1 MTRDACLDLLSDLLR
16 ADQRALGCW
25 LAGSLGRGDGDEWS
39 DLDLLVAVDPT
50 SQNAFVA
57 HFESQVTVRADI
69 VLGKRLELGTATVL
83 SYVTDEWVRFD
94 VSVVPPSDL
103 ARRDASGL
111 RRIFDREGLHPTA
124 GAALPPVGPSGA
136 RVAELTREFL
146 RVLGLL
152 PVVLGREELEVGASG
167 AALVRTLLIELMVEA
182 SDVADRG
189 GALSLRR
196 LLPPEQLVALRR
208 LPPIVATGESITAV
222 HLACANEFLPLAR
235 ELSERTNVPW
245 PHALES
251 ALRRHLLSQ
260 LGVRLAG

>member
-1 MTRDACLDLLSDLLR
+1 MTRDECLYLLSDLLR

-25 LAGSLGRGDGDEWS
+25 LAGSLGRGEGDEWS

-50 SQNAFVA
+50 SQNEFVA
-57 HFESQVTVRADI
+57 HFESQVAVRVDI
-69 VLGKRLELGTATVL
+69 VLGKRLELGAATVL
-83 SYVTDEWVRFD
+83 SYVRDDWVRFD
-94 VSVVPPSDL
+94 VSVVPPSEL

-111 RRIFDREGLHPTA
+111 RRIFDREGLHRTA
-124 GAALPPVGPSGA
+124 GAALPPAGPSGA

-152 PVVLGREELEVGASG
+152 PVVLGR
-167 AALVRTLLIELMVEA
+167 AAR
-182 SDVADRG
+182 
-189 GALSLRR
+189 
-196 LLPPEQLVALRR
+196 EQLAALRR